1 MSVETCLFQNISRL
15 IVRNAEAEWMEGVNV
30 NKVVSCEIE
39 KIFNSFNELYFD
51 NSLSLPLIKYGNNF
65 YGALNQ
71 NAVTKNG
78 SSYSHEMTLPVEM
91 LNKTIDEIAACVLHN
106 MIHEY
111 DYVYEKKMASRGDT
125 YHNQKFKLF
134 AEKCG
139 LSCEYTDKNGWI
151 THTNDSFRQQ
161 CVELGFKKEWSKRYT
176 FKSGKKDSSTVK
188 YIDKASGESVRA
200 TKPNHILFCFDDRPE
215 IAAEIEKKYGKKR
228 MIKCE

>member
-1 MSVETCLFQNISRL
+1 
-15 IVRNAEAEWMEGVNV
+15 MEVTNV

-39 KIFNSFNELYFD
+39 KIFNSFNKLYFD
-51 NSLSLPLIKYGNNF
+51 NALFLPLIKYGNNT

-78 SSYSHEMTLPVEM
+78 SSYSHEMTLPIEM
-91 LNKTIDEIAACVLHN
+91 LNKSIDEIAACVLHN

-111 DYVYEKKMASRGDT
+111 DYVYAKKMTSRGDT
-125 YHNQKFKLF
+125 YHNQKFKAF

-139 LSCEYTDKNGWI
+139 LSCEYTGAKNGWI
-151 THTNDSFRQQ
+151 THTNDAFKQQ
-161 CVELGFKKEWSKRYT
+161 CINLGFKKEWSKRYT
-176 FKSGKKDSSTVK
+176 FKSGKKDSSAVK

-200 TKPNHILFCFDDRPE
+200 TKPNHILFCFDDCPE

-228 MIKCE
+228 MVKCE